1 MEIQSKTYL
10 VVEKGDHK
18 FQLVLNSDAPLGLVF
33 DALMEMKGFVVDKM
47 VASQA
52 EEEKEA
58 EEKMGVEEAPVSEE
72 S

>member
-1 MEIQSKTYL
+1 MEIKSKTYL
-10 VVEKGDHK
+10 EVKKGDET
-18 FQLVLNSDAPLGLVF
+18 FQLVLSSTAPLGLVF

-58 EEKMGVEEAPVSEE
+58 DEKMGVDEAPAAEE
-72 S
+72 N

>member
-10 VVEKGDHK
+10 VVEKGDQK

-47 VASQA
+47 VASQK

-58 EEKMGVEEAPVSEE
+58 EEKMGVNEAPEPEAS
-72 S
+72 